1 MCLWQFYK
9 KSLYSSGRMVNY
21 GGILKEVKI
30 IQHRQ
35 FRDRI
40 ATMNVYEKDGYYFG
54 YIKPLLKKDNLR
66 I

>member
-1 MCLWQFYK
+1 
-9 KSLYSSGRMVNY
+9 MVNY

-54 YIKPLLKKDNLR
+54 YIKPFPKKIIGEYEFRDL
-66 I
+66 